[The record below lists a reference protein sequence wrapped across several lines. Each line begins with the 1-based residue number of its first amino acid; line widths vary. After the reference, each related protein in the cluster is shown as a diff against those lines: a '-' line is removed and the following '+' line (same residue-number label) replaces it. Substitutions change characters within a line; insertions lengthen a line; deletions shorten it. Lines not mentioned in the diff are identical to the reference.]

1 MSLFSKIKAIFNSVV
16 CWFATLLSKND
27 SLVKVAAP
35 VAISVLNVIKEA
47 NASGATNLIGRICTM
62 VGSKWGVPVAQAVDT
77 WIKLNIDKVIT
88 GIGIANQAASTQD
101 NNQKLLLVSRYIAS
115 LDIDVK
121 SVKISQIAA
130 MLAKDLDDSHLSL
143 VEIVSVITA
152 LYKTA

>member
-1 MSLFSKIKAIFNSVV
+1 
-16 CWFATLLSKND
+16 LSKND

-47 NASGATNLIGRICTM
+47 NASGATNLVGRICTM
-62 VGSKWGVPVAQAVDT
+62 VGAKWGVPVAQAVDT

-88 GIGIANQAASTQD
+88 GVGIANQAASTQD

-143 VEIVSVITA
+143 VEIVSIITA